1 MVKSTVEGYNSVG
14 KYQLDIN
21 LINEFAEMRGYWTIT
36 AYLNSFG
43 YLSSKHIEK
52 RIAKTIQV
60 LYYL

>member
-1 MVKSTVEGYNSVG
+1 M
-14 KYQLDIN
+14 N
-21 LINEFAEMRGYWTIT
+21 LINEFAEMRGYWTIA